1 MKARLFIPV
10 LATLVLF
17 GACSDSPNSS
27 EPVNDQQLSVMN
39 HMDDLRL
46 NDEQSLLLD
55 EMFILEE
62 DLSILLDNSQLQS
75 FNGLK
80 DGLYDGRDD
89 RRFPDMR
96 RGIDIAALV
105 YYNLILKANPDL
117 DEDTKEA
124 LKELIKKSMQ
134 YRLRLLGSDMDR
146 EKVMRLLKEE
156 HEKLMAM
163 MNRLIGKEAM
173 ANVQRLIERLQQD
186 RKELRDKW
194 TAVRIQKQV
203 EMMKR
208 ALELTDEQG
217 GKITRILTW
226 QHEQIQLLREKYRD
240 DPEGFRNALIRLH
253 MKVQD
258 MINGRLTPEQLR
270 RWEAMK
276 TGDRDKRDDRDDRE
290 ISPVKQ
296 KVDLM
301 TRLLGL
307 DREQVASLTRL
318 LTWQQQQILEIKK
331 KFANDPRGMKQ
342 ALMELQ
348 QKFDRQLAGILT
360 AEQMKKWE
368 AWKKSQLGDKRG

>member
-10 LATLVLF
+10 LAVALLLS
-17 GACSDSPNSS
+17 ACSESPNSS
-27 EPVNDQQLSVMN
+27 EPVNDQQYSVMN

-46 NDEQSLLLD
+46 DNEQSLLLD

-62 DLSILLDNSQLQS
+62 NLDILLDNSQLQS
-75 FNGLK
+75 FNDLR

-117 DEDTKEA
+117 DERTKTA
-124 LKELIKKSMQ
+124 LKELIQKSMQ

-146 EKVMRLLKEE
+146 ETVMRLLKEE
-156 HEKLMAM
+156 HQKLMAM

-173 ANVQRLIERLQQD
+173 DNVQRLIERLRQD
-186 RKELRDKW
+186 RKELRDRW

-208 ALELTDEQG
+208 ALELTDEQS
-217 GKITRILTW
+217 GKVTRILTW
-226 QHEQIQLLREKYRD
+226 QHEQIRLLREKFKD

-253 MKVQD
+253 MKVQN
-258 MINGRLTPEQLR
+258 MIKDLLTPEQLR

-276 TGDRDKRDDRDDRE
+276 TGDREKKDDRDDKR

-296 KVDLM
+296 QVDMM

-318 LTWQQQQILEIKK
+318 LTWQQEQMLEIKK
-331 KFANDPRGMKQ
+331 RFANDPRGMKE

-360 AEQMKKWE
+360 AEQMRKWE
-368 AWKKSQLGDKRG
+368 TWKKSQLGDKRG